1 MQWNDHK
8 IDYCNITCIA
18 TDTEAT
24 MIKAARIFIIQ
35 AQECNQQFSWHGCI
49 DHLLNLVTKL
59 AFSDLASSEGTMSAA
74 RKLIGHFSSYSQ
86 DEALLPK
93 NINLVIEKLAL
104 QKKCVTGWLYA
115 SYKTA
120 V

>member
-1 MQWNDHK
+1 
-8 IDYCNITCIA
+8 
-18 TDTEAT
+18 
-24 MIKAARIFIIQ
+24 
-35 AQECNQQFSWHGCI
+35 
-49 DHLLNLVTKL
+49 
-59 AFSDLASSEGTMSAA
+59 MSAA